1 MPPSKPKSGFSG
13 VVNNKNSPVSKIGR
27 LGSVNLDA
35 DSPPQ
40 KSPSLSNDV
49 SPRSADS
56 KPPANRRSPK
66 NITTPDKPSRPL
78 KGSELQLQ
86 CTALQEDL
94 VKTKE
99 KLAVE
104 VKEKTQV
111 LEELSEAKKA
121 VEEVSEKLAET
132 LLALK
137 NAEKNSEL
145 HKFRADELEQLTIE
159 AARKEEKEW
168 SGELEVI
175 QKQHAVD
182 VAALLSATD
191 ELQKA
196 NRQLGTAIDEKNAA
210 LNNAEDAMKIAEVN
224 AEKVEILS
232 GEVNRL
238 QYLLDSKLGSESNE
252 AAKQFGRSSSEVQVL
267 KHELEKAKF
276 TEEKLAEME
285 AFVKRLEMELMNTKK
300 SESGA
305 IALVDDWAKKA
316 EFLESHLSE
325 VKQSE
330 RSVRDSLES
339 LTKQLD
345 ETNSMLDDTESEV
358 ISLRGKIE
366 ALDLE
371 VARHK
376 DDHEKSASQ
385 LIASEQEVLNLQTTL
400 EILKS
405 EILRVEDEKEQAMN
419 NDKIT
424 SSKLEILAQERNNL
438 AIELEITKEDSEKAK
453 KAMEGLVSALHEVSA
468 EARDIKERLLIKE
481 AEVGSATSDAEE
493 LKLALENTQEKY
505 DFMLDEAKNEMLS
518 LKKIVEKS
526 ETEAENSRAE
536 WNEKEISLSNALKK
550 TDGEIASIMV
560 ERDETLEMLEREKYK
575 VKAAEEE
582 VNKINTALR
591 RAESQLF
598 AANYAMEEAKTES
611 RRLKERLLDKENEL
625 QGLTQENDD
634 LWVRNTVASEKIKEL
649 SELLAK
655 LSSKKEDNVHTL
667 NREVYNGYIQPKMEE
682 NESDGTE
689 TGNSEAP
696 LEKLVQLEENGSKK
710 NEEMNRVQMKPK
722 ICEGETIDD
731 RSSETEYCA
740 DSIHDELDTLFDGN
754 RLDQANV
761 GSARSGSTSPTKNQ
775 ELQKKKKA
783 LLHKFAAVCC
793 SENTPP
799 NRALSNLQ
807 YMLNDQGGPETC
819 SSKKHKI
826 LARSDADDDQ
836 GRQRRELVKFMTSL
850 MDFQRGL
857 GMLVRERDPYL
868 QVLYKPKPLSPYGDQ
883 SRRAPAIPFFGED
896 ELQLFIIM
904 FSILRPPDCL

>member
-1 MPPSKPKSGFSG
+1 MPPSKTKSGFSG

-35 DSPPQ
+35 DSPSPQ

-78 KGSELQLQ
+78 KASELQLQ

-132 LLALK
+132 LLAQK
-137 NAEKNSEL
+137 NAEKSSEL

-175 QKQHAVD
+175 QKQHSV
-182 VAALLSATD
+182 ALLSATD

-196 NRQLGTAIDEKNAA
+196 NRQLRTAIDEKNAA

-224 AEKVEILS
+224 AEKAEILF

-238 QYLLDSKLGSESNE
+238 QYLLNSKLET
-252 AAKQFGRSSSEVQVL
+252 AKQFGRSSSEVEVL
-267 KHELEKAKF
+267 KHEIEKAKF

-285 AFVKRLEMELMNTKK
+285 ALIERLQIELMNTKK

-424 SSKLEILAQERNNL
+424 SSKLEILTQERNNL

-493 LKLALENTQEKY
+493 LKLALKNTQEKY
-505 DFMLDEAKNEMLS
+505 DFMLDEAKNEILS

-526 ETEAENSRAE
+526 ETEAENLRAE

-550 TDGEIASIMV
+550 TDGE
-560 ERDETLEMLEREKYK
+560 RDETLEMLEREKYE

-582 VNKINTALR
+582 VNKLNTALR

-634 LWVRNTVASEKIKEL
+634 LWVRNTAASEKIKEL

-689 TGNSEAP
+689 TGNSEAT
-696 LEKLVQLEENGSKK
+696 LDKLVQLEENGSKK
-710 NEEMNRVQMKPK
+710 SEEMNRVQMKPK

-731 RSSETEYCA
+731 LSSETEYCA
-740 DSIHDELDTLFDGN
+740 GSIHDELDTLFDGN
-754 RLDQANV
+754 RRDRANV

-783 LLHKFAAVCC
+783 LLHKFG
-793 SENTPP
+793 S
-799 NRALSNLQ
+799 LL
-807 YMLNDQGGPETC
+807 
-819 SSKKHKI
+819 KKK
-826 LARSDADDDQ
+826 S
-836 GRQRRELVKFMTSL
+836 VMK
-850 MDFQRGL
+850 
-857 GMLVRERDPYL
+857 
-868 QVLYKPKPLSPYGDQ
+868 
-883 SRRAPAIPFFGED
+883 
-896 ELQLFIIM
+896 
-904 FSILRPPDCL
+904 